1 MRVKTLEQNLTQ
13 YAAYHR
19 DRRNIAT
26 HFAGIPMIVVAGV
39 TALATVTIHVG
50 GMDVTL
56 AAALSIAAC
65 AYYLMLDVAFGVT
78 MAVALFGAC
87 AAASEAI
94 ARLGAP
100 AALAAALAL
109 FVAGWALQFLGHRYE
124 GLKPAFYDDAKQLL
138 IGPLFLCAEV
148 FFALG
153 AKPALA
159 RRIEERVGPVV
170 ARRTGVSPGKIL
182 FEERDPRAG
191 QGADRA

>member
-1 MRVKTLEQNLTQ
+1 VKTLEQNLVQ

-26 HFAGIPMIVVAGV
+26 HFAGIPMIVLAGV
-39 TALATVTIHVG
+39 TALATVTMTIGTV
-50 GMDVTL
+50 DVTL
-56 AAALSIAAC
+56 AAVLSIAAC
-65 AYYLMLDVAFGVT
+65 VYYFLLDALLGAA
-78 MAVALFGAC
+78 MAVALFAAC

-100 AALAAALAL
+100 AALAAALVL

-124 GLKPAFYDDAKQLL
+124 GIKPAFYDDVKQLL

-159 RRIEERVGPVV
+159 RYIDERVGPVV
-170 ARRTGVSPGKIL
+170 ARRTGAAAGKIL

>member
-1 MRVKTLEQNLTQ
+1 VL
-13 YAAYHR
+13 
-19 DRRNIAT
+19 
-26 HFAGIPMIVVAGV
+26 AGV
-39 TALATVTIHVG
+39 TALATATMTIGPV
-50 GMDVTL
+50 DVTL
-56 AAALSIAAC
+56 AAVLSIAAC
-65 AYYLMLDVAFGVT
+65 AYYLLLDAVLGVT
-78 MAVALFGAC
+78 MAVALFAAC

-100 AALAAALAL
+100 AALAAALVL

-124 GLKPAFYDDAKQLL
+124 GIKPAFYDDVEQLL

-159 RRIEERVGPVV
+159 RYIDERVGPVV
-170 ARRTGVSPGKIL
+170 ARRTGGPAGKIL

>member
-1 MRVKTLEQNLTQ
+1 MQSLEQNLTQ

-26 HFAGIPMIVVAGV
+26 HFVGIPMIVLAGV

-56 AAALSIAAC
+56 AAVLAIAAC
-65 AYYLMLDVAFGVT
+65 AYYLVLDVLFGVT
-78 MAVALFGAC
+78 MAVVLFAAC
-87 AAASEAI
+87 ALASEAI

-100 AALAAALAL
+100 WALAAAAAV
-109 FVAGWALQFLGHRYE
+109 FVAGWALQYLGHHYE
-124 GLKPAFYDDAKQLL
+124 GIKPAFYDDVKQLL
-138 IGPLFLCAEV
+138 IGPLFLCAET

-153 AKPALA
+153 AKPALK
-159 RRIEERVGPVV
+159 RYIDERVGPVV
-170 ARRTGVSPGKIL
+170 ARRTGMPPGKIL

>member
-1 MRVKTLEQNLTQ
+1 VKSLERNLTQ

-26 HFAGIPMIVVAGV
+26 HFAGIPMIVL
-39 TALATVTIHVG
+39 ALVIVGTTVTMPAG
-50 GMDVTL
+50 PLEVTL
-56 AAALSIAAC
+56 AAVLAIAAC
-65 AYYLMLDVAFGVT
+65 IYYLVLDVAFGVT
-78 MAVALFGAC
+78 MAVALFAAC
-87 AAASEAI
+87 AVASEAV
-94 ARLGAP
+94 ARLGIP
-100 AALAAALAL
+100 AALLAALAL
-109 FVAGWALQFLGHRYE
+109 FVGGWALQYLGHHYE
-124 GLKPAFYDDAKQLL
+124 GMKPAFYDDVKQLL

-159 RRIEERVGPVV
+159 HRIEERVGPVV
-170 ARRTGVSPGKIL
+170 ARRTHSGKTR

>member
-1 MRVKTLEQNLTQ
+1 MTSLEQNLTQ

-26 HFAGIPMIVVAGV
+26 HFFGIPMIVLAGV
-39 TALATVTIHVG
+39 IALGTATIHVG

-56 AAALSIAAC
+56 AAVFAVAAC
-65 AYYLMLDVAFGVT
+65 VYYLTLDVLFGVT
-78 MAVALFGAC
+78 MAVALFVAC
-87 AAASEAI
+87 AVASEVI

-100 AALAAALAL
+100 WALVSAAVT
-109 FVAGWALQFLGHRYE
+109 FVAGWALQYLGHYYE
-124 GLKPAFYDDAKQLL
+124 GIKPAFYDDVKQLL
-138 IGPLFLCAEV
+138 IGPLFLCAET

-153 AKPALA
+153 AKRPLA
-159 RRIEERVGPVV
+159 RYIEERVGPVV
-170 ARRTGVSPGKIL
+170 ARRTGVPPGKIL

>member
-1 MRVKTLEQNLTQ
+1 VSRLEQNITQ

-26 HFAGIPMIVVAGV
+26 HFVGIPMIVLAGV
-39 TALATVTIHVG
+39 TALATITIHAG
-50 GMDVTL
+50 GMDVT
-56 AAALSIAAC
+56 AAAVLTIAAC
-65 AYYLMLDVAFGVT
+65 VYYLVLDVALGVT
-78 MAVALFGAC
+78 MTVALFAAC
-87 AAASEAI
+87 AVASEAI

-100 AALAAALAL
+100 GALAASAAV
-109 FVAGWALQFLGHRYE
+109 FVAGWALQYLGHYYE
-124 GLKPAFYDDAKQLL
+124 GMKPAFYDDVKQLL

-153 AKPALA
+153 AKPAL
-159 RRIEERVGPVV
+159 RRYVEERVGPVV
-170 ARRTGVSPGKIL
+170 ARRTPSGKIR

>member
-1 MRVKTLEQNLTQ
+1 VKNLEQNLLQ

-26 HFAGIPMIVVAGV
+26 HFVGIPMIVLAGV
-39 TALATVTIHVG
+39 TALATVTVHVG
-50 GMDVTL
+50 AVDVTL
-56 AAALSIAAC
+56 AAVLAIAAC
-65 AYYLMLDVAFGVT
+65 VYYVMLDAALGVT
-78 MAVALFGAC
+78 MAVALFAAC
-87 AAASEAI
+87 AGASEAI

-100 AALAAALAL
+100 AALAAALVL

-124 GLKPAFYDDAKQLL
+124 GIKPAFYDDVKQLL

-153 AKPALA
+153 AKPALS
-159 RRIEERVGPVV
+159 RYIDERVGPVV